1 MSQLFDI
8 LIYAVVNSLDMYA
21 CFSTHLCVPIYSV
34 SLSASKKISS
44 RIEMFMFYSVEAVL

>member
-8 LIYAVVNSLDMYA
+8 LIYAVVNACDMYC

-34 SLSASKKISS
+34 SLSASKKINS
-44 RIEMFMFYSVEAVL
+44 RIEMFMFYNVEVVL